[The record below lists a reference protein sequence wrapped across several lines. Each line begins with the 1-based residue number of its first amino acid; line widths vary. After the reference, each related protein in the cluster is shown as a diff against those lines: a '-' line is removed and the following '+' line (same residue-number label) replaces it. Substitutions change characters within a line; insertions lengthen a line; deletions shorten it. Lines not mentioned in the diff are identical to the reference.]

1 MACRAGKGF
10 LNPLNLLDDPE
21 VVEVLWDLGTEL
33 AIEGA

>member
-10 LNPLNLLDDPE
+10 LNPLNLLDPE